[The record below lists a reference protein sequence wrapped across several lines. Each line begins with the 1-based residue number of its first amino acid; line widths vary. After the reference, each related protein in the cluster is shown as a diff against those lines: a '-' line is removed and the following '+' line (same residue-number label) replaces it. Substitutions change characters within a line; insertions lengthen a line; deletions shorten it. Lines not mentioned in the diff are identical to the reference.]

1 MNAGPLD
8 QDPQAVVSLDAPP
21 ALMSAYEGREWLA
34 LRAHWD
40 QRRRRKPSR
49 QIGAKFAHGTQR
61 VAAAAAKGVPD
72 VVRKP
77 MAHLTGTVATTVADR
92 AAAPL
97 LGQVAHLLEVANE
110 WMLDLNNPAS
120 VQRLIEDRGLA
131 VASFRDLDQLDLQVV
146 DSLNHGL
153 TAKAGTV
160 GAAEGAAMGA
170 LSLVPFGPVAA
181 IPMDLVLVQALSASV
196 ATRIAYGYGF
206 DAGADSERAFITH
219 LLRRSFIEQASKAV
233 PMRDAAQAYW
243 AIDGRKRWST
253 KLLNDHRLLAA
264 MKTAAEQ
271 LGPKGV
277 TVSVGQVSKFVPV
290 VGMAM
295 SAGGSAAVMTQVAK
309 DARRF
314 CRTRFL
320 CEKYDLPLPAS
331 LARWEEAEAGITDE
345 GPEAGRTS
353 G

>member
-1 MNAGPLD
+1 MDDGSLNQD
-8 QDPQAVVSLDAPP
+8 QQAAVSPAAPP
-21 ALMSAYEGREWLA
+21 APLSAYERREWLA
-34 LRAHWD
+34 LQAHWD
-40 QRRRRKPSR
+40 QRRHRRPAW
-49 QIGAKFAHGTQR
+49 QIGAKLAHGTQR

-72 VVRKP
+72 AVRRP
-77 MAHLTGTVATTVADR
+77 VAQLTGTIATTVTDR

-97 LGQVAHLLEVANE
+97 LGQVTHLLELANE
-110 WMLDLNNPAS
+110 WMLDLNNPAG
-120 VQRLIEDRGLA
+120 VQRLIEDRGLQ
-131 VASFRDLDQLDLQVV
+131 VASFRDLHQLDLQVV

-153 TAKAGTV
+153 TAKAGTM

-181 IPMDLVLVQALSASV
+181 IPMDLLLVQALTTSV

-206 DAGADSERAFITH
+206 DAGADSERVFITH

-243 AIDGRKRWST
+243 AIDGRKKWSA
-253 KLLNDHRLLAA
+253 KLLSDHRLLAA

-271 LGPKGV
+271 LGPKSA
-277 TVSVGQVSKFVPV
+277 TVSVSQVSKFVPV
-290 VGMAM
+290 VGMAL

-320 CEKYDLPLPAS
+320 CEKYGLPLPAS
-331 LARWEEAEAGITDE
+331 LACWEEAEADTTEED
-345 GPEAGRTS
+345 PEAENLR
-353 G
+353 